1 MLIDLFDALNWLA
14 VIVAAVAWFAFAAI
28 WYAQP
33 LLGKTWQRAANVS
46 LPEGYR
52 PPPSIFAITLV
63 AYFVT
68 AITIGLLV
76 AALGITQVGDAIE
89 LGVILAIGSI
99 VVHLVVDSAFAQRSW
114 SLVWING
121 LNAVIAF
128 AGMAVILAL
137 WEK

>member
-1 MLIDLFDALNWLA
+1 MLIDLFDDLNWIA

-33 LLGKTWQRAANVS
+33 VLGKTWQRAANVS

-52 PPPSIFAITLV
+52 PPPSIFVITLV

-68 AITIGLLV
+68 AIVIGLLV

-89 LGVILAIGSI
+89 LGVILAVGTI

-128 AGMAVILAL
+128 SGMAVILAL
-137 WEK
+137 WD